1 MFRSVNMSVKEEV
14 LKVAKLYGMT
24 KEFEQAIEEDVINEE
39 EKIMVYNKLFSKKK
53 RKLLLS

>member
-1 MFRSVNMSVKEEV
+1 MSVKEEV